1 MSYSEYTKKIIRF
14 KKDNRNGAAYIEN
27 ALLKIFTKAAEE
39 LKIFDFIKLVK
50 LTENWPAP
58 MANIYNLTDNLIS
71 QLKYPKPEIESFIK
85 QHQQHI
91 IISRNRVSELASSM
105 MVKLNSIATL
115 SASGLVYNSI
125 NTAANRGWRGTVM
138 VAESRPI
145 LEGKLLAAALAELPV
160 KVVFGADCQIF
171 SMLDNVDSAFI
182 GADMITG
189 SYFINKT
196 GTSALIATLGA
207 KKKVYVLA
215 DLSKY
220 YFSKKKAIIPE
231 MPSEEVWRKHPPKV
245 KIVNRYFEKID
256 FKKNI
261 ILIDDNKITGS
272 LRFKKYL
279 ENR

>member
-1 MSYSEYTKKIIRF
+1 MSYSEYKKKVIRL

-27 ALLKIFTKAAEE
+27 ELLKIFTKAAKE
-39 LKIFDFIKLVK
+39 LKKSDFVKLIR

-58 MANIYNLTDNLIS
+58 MANIYNLTDNLIL
-71 QLKYPKPEIESFIK
+71 QLEYPKSEIESFLK
-85 QHQQHI
+85 QHQKHI
-91 IISRNRVSELASSM
+91 LISKNKVGELASSIII
-105 MVKLNSIATL
+105 KLNSIATL

-125 NTAANRGWRGTVM
+125 KTAANKGWRGTVL

-145 LEGKLLAAALAELPV
+145 LEGKLLAAALAKLPV

-171 SMLDNVDSAFI
+171 SMLDNVDAVFI

-196 GTSALIATLGA
+196 GTGALIATLGA

-220 YFSKKKAIIPE
+220 YFSKKKTKIPE

-261 ILIDDNKITGS
+261 ILVNDNEITGS
-272 LRFKKYL
+272 LRFRKYL